1 MIELDPLV
9 PVWAVALLGV
19 LLGAGVALALWR
31 APRIAP
37 LRAAIAVVALAVL
50 LNPVRT
56 VEDRAPQRDIAV
68 ALLDRS
74 ASMAV
79 DGRGR
84 AAAAAL
90 DALRAASPGVEW
102 RVVPVSPR
110 PGEPTRLLPALE
122 RALQAVPADR
132 LAGAVA
138 LTDGIVA
145 DAAPSPMPPGK
156 PLHLLLAGDPD
167 LRDRRLLV
175 TRVPPYSVVG
185 RPAAIAVRI
194 DDGPAEAGPVQL
206 DWQVDGVPQPPRTVT
221 PGEAVTLPVRIERR
235 GPIEIALSVSPLTGE
250 RSLVNN
256 RALVRLNGVRDRLR
270 VLLVSGVPYPGGRVW
285 RDVLKSD
292 PNIDLVHFTIL
303 RLPTSYDPTPGDE
316 LALIPFPTD
325 ELFERQ
331 LPRFDLVVF
340 DRFGL
345 TELLAPEYF
354 DRIVTYVRNGGGLFV
369 VAGDEFAAPGGLAQ
383 TTLSEILPALPA
395 GPGRTTRVTPALTDA
410 GRRHP
415 VTAVLQPPWG
425 AWGEQAMLRQ
435 RRGQLLMTGA
445 VASPLLLLD
454 RIDKGRIGLLG
465 STDVWWW
472 ARAVEGAGPRD
483 ELLRRIAH
491 WLMQEPDLAEDRL
504 DVRAEGRTLRIAANG
519 LPPPPTAVV
528 AGPDGDARP
537 VALTD
542 GRATAAAP
550 RDGLWRVDAGGQR
563 RFVLVGDAIELAE
576 VRPRATP
583 LDSLAAR
590 AHWLTDGVP
599 AVRRIRP
606 GDPQAGPGWIGLVEN
621 RSGQLVGIRKTSLLP
636 PWAALGLLTG
646 LLALAWWRER
656 R

>member
-1 MIELDPLV
+1 MIEFDPLV
-9 PVWAVALLGV
+9 PLWAAAPLV
-19 LLGAGVALALWR
+19 LLFAAGVALALWR
-31 APRIAP
+31 APRLAP
-37 LRAAIAVVALAVL
+37 MRALIALAALVVL
-50 LNPVRT
+50 FNPVRT
-56 VEDRAPQRDIAV
+56 IEERAPQRDIAI
-68 ALLDRS
+68 ALVDRS

-79 DGRGR
+79 DDRGR

-90 DALRAASPGVEW
+90 DALRRASPDLDW
-102 RVVPVSPR
+102 RVVPVTPR
-110 PGEPTRLLPALE
+110 PGEPTRLLPALD
-122 RALQAVPADR
+122 RALQSVPADR

-145 DAAPSPMPPGK
+145 DSGPSPMPPDK

-167 LRDRRLLV
+167 LRDRRLIV

-185 RPAAIAVRI
+185 RPAAISIRI
-194 DDGPAEAGPVQL
+194 DDGPAAAAPARL
-206 DWQVDGVPQPPRTVT
+206 DWQVDGVPQPPRDVT
-221 PGEAVTLPVRIERR
+221 PGEVVTLPVRIERR
-235 GPIEIALSVSPLTGE
+235 GPIEIALSVSPLDGE

-303 RLPTSYDPTPGDE
+303 RLPTSFDPTPGDQ

-369 VAGDEFAAPGGLAQ
+369 VAGDEFAGPGSLAA
-383 TTLSEILPALPA
+383 TTLGEILPALPA
-395 GPGRTTRVTPALTDA
+395 GPPRSARFTPALTDD
-410 GRRHP
+410 GQRHP

-425 AWGEQAMLRQ
+425 AWGEQATLRQ

-445 VASPLLLLD
+445 NGAPLLLLD

-483 ELLRRIAH
+483 ELLRRVAH

-504 DVRAEGRTLRIAANG
+504 DVRADDRILRIAANG

-537 VALTD
+537 IALVD
-542 GRATAAAP
+542 GRASVPAR

-563 RFVLVGDAIELAE
+563 RFVLVGDAVELAE
-576 VRPRATP
+576 VRPRAAP
-583 LDSLAAR
+583 LDGLAAR
-590 AHWLTDGVP
+590 AQWLGDGVP
-599 AVRRIRP
+599 AIRRIRP
-606 GDPQAGPGWIGLVEN
+606 GDPQTGAGWIGLVEN
-621 RSGQLVGIRKTSLLP
+621 RSGQLVGVRTAPLLP
-636 PWAALGLLTG
+636 PWAALALLIG
-646 LLALAWWRER
+646 LLAAAWWRER